1 MIEWIAALLL
11 LASAAFMLLAA
22 VGILRMPDLFT
33 RMSAT
38 SKAAGL
44 GSGLALLA
52 VATHFSRLEVTTR
65 AVAAVVFVFMT
76 IPVAAHMVARAGYLS
91 RVPISDRTDFDELA
105 GQYDRDTFHLDR
117 RSMDPPRGASRTSPG
132 GSGPYASRRRSG
144 DDADQG
150 TTGESPRLP
159 QSEPYEEGDRP

>member
-1 MIEWIAALLL
+1 MSEWAAAGLMLG
-11 LASAAFMLLAA
+11 SAVFMLLAA

-52 VATHFSRLEVTTR
+52 VAAHFGMLEVSTR
-65 AVAAVVFVFMT
+65 AVAAILFVFMT

-91 RVPISDRTDFDELA
+91 GVQISDRTRFDELA
-105 GQYDRDTFHLDR
+105 GHYDLHDFRLAGTEVPPTHDTPHAGE
-117 RSMDPPRGASRTSPG
+117 DPTDPSE
-132 GSGPYASRRRSG
+132 
-144 DDADQG
+144 
-150 TTGESPRLP
+150 ESP
-159 QSEPYEEGDRP
+159 